1 MSFKC
6 KMKKDWF
13 LGKLYVFLY
22 FSIPFHCFATYRDI
36 KERNIMTREAILHF
50 LSQNKSLFYQRY
62 SVEKIGLFGSYAR
75 NQQSDS
81 SDIDIII
88 DMSKNAEDIFDKR
101 MALKEFLS
109 KHFSISVDV
118 CHERALKPIFKDS
131 VLKEVI
137 YV

>member
-1 MSFKC
+1 
-6 KMKKDWF
+6 
-13 LGKLYVFLY
+13 
-22 FSIPFHCFATYRDI
+22 
-36 KERNIMTREAILHF
+36 MTREAILHF